1 MRGTDARSRAV
12 VVVALSAT
20 LVTGLTACVSGP
32 PMPTPAPFTPSP
44 GATAPSEPEIN
55 LAGTA
60 AENQPYFDQVN
71 IATVQ
76 AGGRDGRAFIDAL
89 VAAGYPKDQMEVTPD
104 RTSINAQADNYQF
117 SVKLNGTC
125 LIGQYGVSSYASF
138 TGPVLADGHCL
149 VGNTRPIDW

>member
-1 MRGTDARSRAV
+1 MRGTGGTGKMLAA
-12 VVVALSAT
+12 VALAAP
-20 LVTGLTACVSGP
+20 LVAGLTACVGEPST
-32 PMPTPAPFTPSP
+32 PTPTAVAPSP
-44 GATAPSEPEIN
+44 GETAPPEPEIN

-60 AENQPYFDQVN
+60 AENQPYFDQIN

-89 VAAGYPKDQMEVTPD
+89 VVAGYSKESMEVTPD